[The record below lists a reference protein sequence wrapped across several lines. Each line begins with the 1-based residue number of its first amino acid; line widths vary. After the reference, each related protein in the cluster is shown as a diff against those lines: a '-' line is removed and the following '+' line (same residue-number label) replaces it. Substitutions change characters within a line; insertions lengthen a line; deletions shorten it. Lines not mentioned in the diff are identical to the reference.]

1 MDAFTFSEGNISK
14 NCYTLFYPFY
24 EDKNVNDYLKRHAKP
39 TEYWQHKIIRLS
51 RYSDDLINSSVRGWM
66 HDDKNYKTNQINMDE
81 FEKQRSKWKSNI
93 SFNKELMSKLNELI
107 HMLTKRGIKVYLVN
121 TPTLDT
127 INHTQPENYKY
138 IMEYYRKLAN
148 NNMVYFIDFTKHE
161 SNYEL
166 FFDPLH
172 LNVNGQTLVTDS
184 LIQFLKINFKQFLGN
199 SFLFLLCYMKH
210 AYLIVAHTDFKILE
224 RLLDL
229 LDYPGNDIYVH
240 IDKKV
245 SYDIKYHP
253 VYSKLFTVSNEHRI
267 DVRWADC
274 TIAWAEM
281 ELYKLAHNHGPYG
294 YYHLMSGIDLPLK
307 SQNFI
312 HRFLKNIME

>member
-1 MDAFTFSEGNISK
+1 M
-14 NCYTLFYPFY
+14 
-24 EDKNVNDYLKRHAKP
+24 R
-39 TEYWQHKIIRLS
+39 
-51 RYSDDLINSSVRGWM
+51 NSVPNG
-66 HDDKNYKTNQINMDE
+66 KV
-81 FEKQRSKWKSNI
+81 NI

-184 LIQFLKINFKQFLGN
+184 LIQFLKNQF
-199 SFLFLLCYMKH
+199 
-210 AYLIVAHTDFKILE
+210 
-224 RLLDL
+224 
-229 LDYPGNDIYVH
+229 
-240 IDKKV
+240 
-245 SYDIKYHP
+245 
-253 VYSKLFTVSNEHRI
+253 
-267 DVRWADC
+267 
-274 TIAWAEM
+274 
-281 ELYKLAHNHGPYG
+281 
-294 YYHLMSGIDLPLK
+294 
-307 SQNFI
+307 
-312 HRFLKNIME
+312 

>member
-1 MDAFTFSEGNISK
+1 MATIYNKCIAKTKARIVTPEGIRISSLLKEGLNKGFGLRQESEILIVGHSHMMMGVDRDKLEKGLKCKISKYTRTGVSLPERYLMTQQYLNSKYSKKLKAALIGVDAFTFSEGNISK

-184 LIQFLKINFKQFLGN
+184 LIQFLKNQF
-199 SFLFLLCYMKH
+199 
-210 AYLIVAHTDFKILE
+210 
-224 RLLDL
+224 
-229 LDYPGNDIYVH
+229 
-240 IDKKV
+240 
-245 SYDIKYHP
+245 
-253 VYSKLFTVSNEHRI
+253 
-267 DVRWADC
+267 
-274 TIAWAEM
+274 
-281 ELYKLAHNHGPYG
+281 
-294 YYHLMSGIDLPLK
+294 
-307 SQNFI
+307 
-312 HRFLKNIME
+312 

>member
-1 MDAFTFSEGNISK
+1 
-14 NCYTLFYPFY
+14 
-24 EDKNVNDYLKRHAKP
+24 
-39 TEYWQHKIIRLS
+39 
-51 RYSDDLINSSVRGWM
+51 
-66 HDDKNYKTNQINMDE
+66 
-81 FEKQRSKWKSNI
+81 
-93 SFNKELMSKLNELI
+93 
-107 HMLTKRGIKVYLVN
+107 
-121 TPTLDT
+121 
-127 INHTQPENYKY
+127 
-138 IMEYYRKLAN
+138 
-148 NNMVYFIDFTKHE
+148 
-161 SNYEL
+161 
-166 FFDPLH
+166 
-172 LNVNGQTLVTDS
+172 
-184 LIQFLKINFKQFLGN
+184 
-199 SFLFLLCYMKH
+199 MKH

-229 LDYPGNDIYVH
+229 LVYPGNDIYVH

-312 HRFLKNIME
+312 HRFFEEHNGIEFYGLMQNAWRTKSKIMYYHLFTKHLRGFGWRSQIEGILNSILVKLQKILPIMRSHKEIPILVKGTTWSSLTEEAVSYILSKQDYIYKRFRYTFACDEIYKPILLINSPFVDKFYSKTDEYKGCLRKVDWQRGNPYIWQLKDYDELINSNMLFARKFSSEHWDLVEKISDYVNNNKNVV

>member
-1 MDAFTFSEGNISK
+1 
-14 NCYTLFYPFY
+14 
-24 EDKNVNDYLKRHAKP
+24 
-39 TEYWQHKIIRLS
+39 
-51 RYSDDLINSSVRGWM
+51 
-66 HDDKNYKTNQINMDE
+66 
-81 FEKQRSKWKSNI
+81 
-93 SFNKELMSKLNELI
+93 
-107 HMLTKRGIKVYLVN
+107 
-121 TPTLDT
+121 
-127 INHTQPENYKY
+127 
-138 IMEYYRKLAN
+138 
-148 NNMVYFIDFTKHE
+148 
-161 SNYEL
+161 
-166 FFDPLH
+166 
-172 LNVNGQTLVTDS
+172 
-184 LIQFLKINFKQFLGN
+184 
-199 SFLFLLCYMKH
+199 MKH

-312 HRFLKNIME
+312 HRFFEEHNGIEFYGLMQNAWRTKSKIMYYHLFTKHLRGFGWRSQIEGILNSILVKLQKILPIMRSHKEIPILVKGTTWSSLTEEAVSYILSKQDYIYKRFRYTFACDEIYKPILLILNSATLL

>member
-1 MDAFTFSEGNISK
+1 MKKLYKILIAIAVFFFLDFAISSLLKEGLNKGFGLRQESEILIVGHSHMMMGVDRDKLEKGLKCKISKYTRTGVSLPERYLMTQQYLNSKYSKKLKAALIGVDAFTFSEGNISK

-148 NNMVYFIDFTKHE
+148 NNIC
-161 SNYEL
+161 
-166 FFDPLH
+166 
-172 LNVNGQTLVTDS
+172 
-184 LIQFLKINFKQFLGN
+184 
-199 SFLFLLCYMKH
+199 LLYTSD
-210 AYLIVAHTDFKILE
+210 A
-224 RLLDL
+224 
-229 LDYPGNDIYVH
+229 
-240 IDKKV
+240 
-245 SYDIKYHP
+245 
-253 VYSKLFTVSNEHRI
+253 
-267 DVRWADC
+267 AD
-274 TIAWAEM
+274 E
-281 ELYKLAHNHGPYG
+281 
-294 YYHLMSGIDLPLK
+294 
-307 SQNFI
+307 
-312 HRFLKNIME
+312 